1 MPEGLKIVV
10 GADTKEAESALAGLT
25 KGFDQT
31 GQAATKLGS
40 EFAKAFG
47 NAPINNLAKYTAAV
61 QNLKKSLAGVSI
73 GPISGGG
80 GIQTTV
86 DQLKKVPQASNAA
99 TLSLINLS
107 RVAQDA
113 PFGFLGIANN
123 LNPLLESF
131 QRLKAE
137 SGSTSGALKSLVSS
151 LGGAGGLGLALG
163 VVSSLLIVFGD
174 KLGITGSAFSKTDFE
189 AAKFLSTLKAMDNAL
204 ESLKSNIDFSQALNR
219 LRNEIKGS
227 EGLDLELID
236 IKGATAKNKEIVRAA
251 QEQKQIVEKSIED
264 LQKTIV
270 QKGGDASK
278 LLTEFL
284 FADEIPKNLVEK
296 LGAANQTLFQELN
309 AALAKRKKLNDEI
322 LDNSTDQATNQLK
335 ADLNAVKQAEEAT
348 RKRKEAADKAL
359 AAQRKY
365 IADAKEL
372 AKELEKIGFKEPQFK
387 FFDTIREQLAK
398 AREVFNTSDLKLNN
412 KFFDVDLTLNAPR
425 PDAIQQ
431 ELNTFQDAVQK
442 GLATLPPVE
451 IPVGLTED
459 QQQVASVLSEFIN
472 KYEKLGLKF
481 HLPVELD
488 FSGTGSQANAVLQK
502 QLDKDINTAKIQKR
516 FQDIVTQFSGDLF
529 VGLGQAIGDAI
540 GGSAN
545 VFDALFK
552 VIAAGMKQFG
562 EALIALGT
570 AKLALDKLFKGPQ
583 GGILA
588 IGAGIALIALSTVVS
603 NFQGPKFA
611 QGGLVTGPTLGLVG
625 EGRGTSSSNP
635 EVIAPLDKLKGML
648 SDIGGGRQT
657 VLVMGKIRGKDLALS
672 GARTSKSQT
681 RLGA

>member
-1 MPEGLKIVV
+1 MPEGLKLIV
-10 GADTKEAESALAGLT
+10 GADVTQAEAALKDLTKEAEVSASKIDRSFNKTVGQSNTVLNKLPSQTKPAIAAISKLGDSLETLRAKLLARQNFLVQEKDIAKVAILNKEIKALEDEIIRVGNAGKAGFDDLGNALTKATGPMNAVAGAGSKVFGALRTIAYIVPGIGIAGLISGLT
-25 KGFDQT
+25 DLVIGLFKTSDAFDE
-31 GQAATKLGS
+31 GAVAA
-40 EFAKAFG
+40 
-47 NAPINNLAKYTAAV
+47 AKYKLALDEAKNSLLDFFTADV
-61 QNLKKSLAGVSI
+61 DVEKLRNKLKFGDSFTTDLLNFKVDKTANDKTVAEANAQAEDLIKRI
-73 GPISGGG
+73 GYIR
-80 GIQTTV
+80 
-86 DQLKKVPQASNAA
+86 SNAA
-99 TLSLINLS
+99 LFLSEEGQKLINAFFVDS
-107 RVAQDA
+107 QIPDD
-113 PFGFLGIANN
+113 
-123 LNPLLESF
+123 
-131 QRLKAE
+131 
-137 SGSTSGALKSLVSS
+137 
-151 LGGAGGLGLALG
+151 
-163 VVSSLLIVFGD
+163 LID
-174 KLGITGSAFSKTDFE
+174 KLGDADKKLVQE
-189 AAKFLSTLKAMDNAL
+189 LK
-204 ESLKSNIDFSQALNR
+204 LKGIQ
-219 LRNEIKGS
+219 
-227 EGLDLELID
+227 LD
-236 IKGATAKNKEIVRAA
+236 
-251 QEQKQIVEKSIED
+251 Q
-264 LQKTIV
+264 V
-270 QKGGDASK
+270 QKDR
-278 LLTEFL
+278 
-284 FADEIPKNLVEK
+284 N
-296 LGAANQTLFQELN
+296 
-309 AALAKRKKLNDEI
+309 
-322 LDNSTDQATNQLK
+322 QATQNNLK
-335 ADLNAVKQAEEAT
+335 ADLQFQIDAN
-348 RKRKEAADKAL
+348 EAAKKARDKAL
-359 AAQRKY
+359 ADQKKY

-387 FFDTIREQLAK
+387 FFDTISEQLEK
-398 AREVFNTSDLKLNN
+398 ARQVFNTSDLKINK
-412 KFFDVDLTLNAPR
+412 KFFDVDLTLQAPR

-431 ELNTFQDAVQK
+431 ELNIFQDAVQK
-442 GLATLPPVE
+442 GLASIPPVE

-459 QQQVASVLSEFIN
+459 QQQVASVLNEFIN

-502 QLDKDINTAKIQKR
+502 QLDSDIDTAKVQKR

-657 VLVMGKIRGKDLALS
+657 VVVMGKIRGKDLALS